1 MTTKDKSTNFNEF
14 CQLNGISKQFFIPY
28 TPQQNNV
35 LEWKNQILMQA
46 PLNMLHCAKLT

>member
-14 CQLNGISKQFFIPY
+14 CQLNGISKQFSIPY
-28 TPQQNNV
+28 TPQHNNV

-46 PLNMLHCAKLT
+46 PLNMLHLLN